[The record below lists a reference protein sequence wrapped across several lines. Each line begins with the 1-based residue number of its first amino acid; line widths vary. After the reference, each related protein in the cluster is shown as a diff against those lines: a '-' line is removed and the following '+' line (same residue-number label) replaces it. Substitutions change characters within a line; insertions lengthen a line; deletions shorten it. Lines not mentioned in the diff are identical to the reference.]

1 MLQQYENFIYC
12 VVYRTLNACAFTLVD
27 AQSVRPDRKFE
38 DIVLKIDQEYLKT
51 LLNTFIDSSRS
62 FTWVADFIDK
72 GVEID
77 DKFLF
82 HIQILE
88 DQNFVECLDKKSDI
102 GYEITLGGE
111 FEWKSRPLRLTA
123 AGHEFV
129 EAINRSEIWSV
140 IKKEFKDSSL
150 STLKSAASS
159 LLKAFAK
166 KQINKYFEL

>member
-1 MLQQYENFIYC
+1 M
-12 VVYRTLNACAFTLVD
+12 T
-27 AQSVRPDRKFE
+27 SG
-38 DIVLKIDQEYLKT
+38 DIKLKIEQDYLKKM
-51 LLNTFIDSSRS
+51 LNTFTDSPRS
-62 FTWVADFIDK
+62 FIWISDFIDK
-72 GVEID
+72 GIKID
-77 DKFLF
+77 DTFLF

-88 DQNFVECLDKKSDI
+88 DQRFIECLDKKSDI
-102 GYEITLGGE
+102 GYDITLGGN
-111 FEWKSRPLRLTA
+111 FEWNSRPLRLTA

-140 IKKEFKDSSL
+140 MKKEFKDASL

>member
-1 MLQQYENFIYC
+1 MPGF
-12 VVYRTLNACAFTLVD
+12 AF
-27 AQSVRPDRKFE
+27 QPDLGFE
-38 DIVLKIDQEYLKT
+38 TKNKSEDLKLKIDQEYLKT

-62 FTWVADFIDK
+62 FIWISDFMDK
-72 GVEID
+72 GIKID
-77 DKFLF
+77 DAFLF

-88 DQNFVECLDKKSDI
+88 DQRFIECLDKKSDI
-102 GYEITLGGE
+102 GYEITLGGD
-111 FEWKSRPLRLTA
+111 FEWSSRPLRLTA

-140 IKKEFKDSSL
+140 MKKEFKDSSL

-166 KQINKYFEL
+166 KQISKYFEL